1 MVIKGGVDEKGSQF
15 PSHLLVRLLP
25 FISPSPFFDLPT
37 TVTPFP
43 LFTILRSAAD
53 FCAFIP
59 PGLFVF
65 ANLSTLLSSVSL
77 ALFFA
82 LFTLFRAARFSFG
95 ASSPRARGSD
105 EGRSYISSG
114 ASMLAIV
121 LLVGRADSK
130 LVDAI
135 FATAEIVVVGWERR

>member
-1 MVIKGGVDEKGSQF
+1 MPVHDGDQGGADKKGSLF
-15 PSHLLVRLLP
+15 PSHLLVR
-25 FISPSPFFDLPT
+25 SRSPFFNLPT

-53 FCAFIP
+53 FCAFIL

-65 ANLSTLLSSVSL
+65 ANLSTLLSSPSL

-82 LFTLFRAARFSFG
+82 LFSLFRAARFSFG
-95 ASSPRARGSD
+95 ESSPRARGSD
-105 EGRSYISSG
+105 DERSYISSG

-135 FATAEIVVVGWERR
+135 FVMVEIVAVG